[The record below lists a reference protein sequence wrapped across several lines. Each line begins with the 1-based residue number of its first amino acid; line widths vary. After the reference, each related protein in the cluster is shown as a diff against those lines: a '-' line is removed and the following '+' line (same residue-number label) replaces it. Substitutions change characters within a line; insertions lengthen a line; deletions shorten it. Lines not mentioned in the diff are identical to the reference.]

1 MLISTWGRIIKRH
14 NGTVLVIAGPDYL
27 KYGNYIRSLAH
38 KTSYS
43 DTIFFIGNVTGQSKL
58 ALYSR
63 ADVFVLPSYSE
74 NFGNVVAEALVCGTP
89 VVTTQATPWSEI
101 EKHRCGLWVPVD
113 GNAIGEAIDELL
125 SMPDKERSEMGRRG
139 KDFILTNYTW
149 DIAARKMITVYHAM
163 LNGEKIPLHPEP
175 WCGR

>member
-1 MLISTWGRIIKRH
+1 M
-14 NGTVLVIAGPDYL
+14 AGQ
-27 KYGNYIRSLAH
+27 
-38 KTSYS
+38 T
-43 DTIFFIGNVTGQSKL
+43 KL

-74 NFGNVVAEALVCGTP
+74 NFGNVVAEALACAVP
-89 VVTTQATPWSEI
+89 VITTKATPWSEL
-101 EKHRCGLWVPVD
+101 EKYDCGRWVPVD
-113 GNAIGEAIDELL
+113 EKAIGEAIDELL
-125 SMPDKERSEMGRRG
+125 NMPDKERNEMGRRG

-175 WCGR
+175 WYGR